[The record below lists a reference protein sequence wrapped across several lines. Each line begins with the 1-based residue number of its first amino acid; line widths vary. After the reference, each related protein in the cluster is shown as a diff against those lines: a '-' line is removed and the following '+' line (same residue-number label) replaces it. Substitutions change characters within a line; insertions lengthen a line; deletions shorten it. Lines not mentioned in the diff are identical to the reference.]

1 MLDAFSSS
9 FLVFAYLATAAFQLA
24 LVFGAPLGEYAF
36 GGKHVGVL
44 PNTLRVTSAA
54 SCLALIAI
62 AGHYAAQLGWFE
74 PILGQTGN
82 SLVNW
87 VLFGFA
93 AFQALINSI
102 TKSQKEKRLWSGPTL
117 AMALAAFLVAF

>member
-1 MLDAFSSS
+1 MLDAFASG

-36 GGKHVGVL
+36 GGRNIGVL
-44 PNTLRVTSAA
+44 PNFYRVLSAG
-54 SCLALIAI
+54 SFVALVAI

-74 PILGQTGN
+74 PILGTFGN
-82 SLVNW
+82 SVVNW

-93 AFQALINSI
+93 VAQALLNSI

>member
-1 MLDAFSSS
+1 MLDAFASG

-36 GGKHVGVL
+36 GGNHVGVL
-44 PNTLRVTSAA
+44 PSFYRGLSAV
-54 SCLALIAI
+54 SSLALVAI
-62 AGHYAAQLGWFE
+62 SGHYAAQLGWFD
-74 PILGQTGN
+74 PILGTFGN
-82 SLVNW
+82 SVVNW

-93 AFQALINSI
+93 AVQALANNF
-102 TKSQKEKRLWSGPTL
+102 TKSQKEKRLWSGPTV